1 MAANLL
7 LIVRMI
13 AIACLSAAIEFCFA
27 VECVFLSP
35 LLLKLGVP
43 VYLMTM
49 TWAIGPVLGVIV
61 TPLLGAVSDS
71 VLSVCLGRRGPFVLL
86 YSIGALGG
94 IILLAYSKV
103 FGVILGDAKTEVT
116 GIASEGD
123 LQNGT
128 SSYNNSSMDSKLE
141 MQTATEKDYKDHL
154 YGRLG

>member
-27 VECVFLSP
+27 VECVFVSP

-49 TWAIGPVLGVIV
+49 TWAIGPVLGVII
-61 TPLLGAVSDS
+61 TPMLGAVSDS
-71 VLSVCLGRRGPFVLL
+71 VLSVRLGKRGPFVLL

-103 FGVILGDAKTEVT
+103 FGLILGDVKTEVT

-123 LQNGT
+123 VQNVT